1 MMLAVELITMMFLRE
16 IEILSDSEGRYI
28 ADLAR
33 VYAPEEFKPET

>member
-1 MMLAVELITMMFLRE
+1 MAVEKITMTFLRE
-16 IEILSDSEGRYI
+16 IEMFSDSEGRYI

>member
-1 MMLAVELITMMFLRE
+1 MAVELITMTFLRE
-16 IEILSDSEGRYI
+16 IEMFSDTEGRYI